1 MVGIPYVSV
10 CILVFQCGI
19 LQLYAADDG
28 WVCCSFN
35 CGVIGHK
42 KRPFWVDKWA
52 YIGSLSRGYP
62 CAFNRYFLT
71 LISGYLDQLNA
82 VCV

>member
-1 MVGIPYVSV
+1 MLLMMAEFVVRLTVALLAIKNV
-10 CILVFQCGI
+10 
-19 LQLYAADDG
+19 
-28 WVCCSFN
+28 
-35 CGVIGHK
+35 
-42 KRPFWVDKWA
+42 RFWVDKWA